1 MPPISIVDVSRY
13 QLVTDEASK
22 IVHLFLTKASQGLR
36 KNSQDDQLENTYMV
50 TRRNANTDFSPYH
63 YFWRSTAA
71 NNGKRQAENM
81 ARILEALVAAQGGAI
96 SDLRWNAKPLVWLD
110 LDPVYSAG
118 GEPAISP
125 QLLEKQIWQFIES
138 SEALLGAEVG
148 IYTSQ
153 YAWSSVTGA
162 GAQRTTEIPRD
173 RPLWVSNPRTV
184 GSPLIPWDWES
195 RYGANCWKIWQHSFT
210 GQIQG
215 IMKPNSPTE
224 LAVVDLNRANGDLA
238 WFNAQFK
245 TALTPKPPVVTPPP
259 PVVIQPQRVEIVIE
273 GDERLNLRNGPF
285 QVIIAETWNGV
296 QFPVI
301 GRAEDGQGRPW
312 WQIGPELYV
321 ASWYCK
327 EVVV

>member
-36 KNSQDDQLENTYMV
+36 KNAQDDQLENTYMV

-162 GAQRTTEIPRD
+162 GAQRTTEIPRRSSAMGEQSAHRGQPAD
-173 RPLWVSNPRTV
+173 PL
-184 GSPLIPWDWES
+184 GL
-195 RYGANCWKIWQHSFT
+195 
-210 GQIQG
+210 G
-215 IMKPNSPTE
+215 IALRVE
-224 LAVVDLNRANGDLA
+224 LLEDLAAQLHRANSGDHE
-238 WFNAQFK
+238 
-245 TALTPKPPVVTPPP
+245 TE
-259 PVVIQPQRVEIVIE
+259 QP
-273 GDERLNLRNGPF
+273 
-285 QVIIAETWNGV
+285 
-296 QFPVI
+296 
-301 GRAEDGQGRPW
+301 GRAGGCGSEPRQRRPGLVQCPVQDGFNPQAARRHAPAAGGYPTAA
-312 WQIGPELYV
+312 G
-321 ASWYCK
+321 
-327 EVVV
+327 